1 MEKYRKI
8 VEQHFSLDISKNT
21 RQFRYVFARACY
33 FYLCRKYTTYSLHEI
48 GKSLGKNHATVMNAL
63 KKLEG
68 MIFCRPINTTMYNS
82 LMRKF
87 NPNMEDSKPKI
98 TLTELVR
105 DYNCLLL
112 ENDQLKN
119 KIQELT
125 ELIYKLADLD

>member
-8 VEQHFSLDISKNT
+8 VEQHFSLDISKKT

-48 GKSLGKNHATVMNAL
+48 GKSLGKNHATVMNSL
-63 KKLEG
+63 KKLDF
-68 MIFCRPINTTMYNS
+68 MIFCRPINTSMYNS

>member
-1 MEKYRKI
+1 MKDKVITKSFER
-8 VEQHFSLDISKNT
+8 LL
-21 RQFRYVFARACY
+21 ARGLHRG
-33 FYLCRKYTTYSLHEI
+33 FITYDEL